1 MTITTSTRARR
12 AVVGF
17 VAVGAL
23 LLTGC
28 TAGQSKE
35 EACTQLN
42 EELTAASEELNS
54 SISTLA
60 TDPEGAVEAL
70 ESFRDTF
77 GETVDGISNE
87 EIKDLAE
94 DTEDSL
100 GTYVDEVSAAAG
112 DPENADS
119 ESVMASVTDFQEKAA
134 AIQEA
139 CG

>member
-1 MTITTSTRARR
+1 MTTSAR
-12 AVVGF
+12 AVRA
-17 VAVGAL
+17 VAGLAAVSAL

-28 TAGQSKE
+28 AGGQSKE
-35 EACTQLN
+35 DACSQLQS
-42 EELTAASEELNS
+42 EIQSASDELQS

-70 ESFRDTF
+70 EGFRDTF
-77 GETVDGISNE
+77 GETVDDIDNE

-100 GTYVDEVSAAAG
+100 STYVDEVSAAAS

-119 ESVMASVTDFQEKAA
+119 EAVMSSVTDFQEKAA

-139 CG
+139 CGS

>member
-12 AVVGF
+12 AVVGLF
-17 VAVGAL
+17 AVGAL

-42 EELTAASEELNS
+42 EELTAASEELNA

>member
-1 MTITTSTRARR
+1 MTITTSLRARR
-12 AVVGF
+12 AVVGL
-17 VAVGAL
+17 VAAGAL

-28 TAGQSKE
+28 TAGQSKD

-87 EIKDLAE
+87 EIKALAE

-112 DPENADS
+112 DPANADS

>member
-42 EELTAASEELNS
+42 EEIKSASAELNS